1 MLQFFPGKDPVAG
14 PRNKN
19 YVKQCY
25 CLPFT
30 QKIKLPKKG
39 PNCKVIKCQ
48 GKYVYEMRNCED
60 TVPSIDWC
68 IKHNLTTDSHPTL
81 WFDVFMPIGGK
92 RKDLP
97 QVLSVSQL
105 KTWTNTKA
113 VLYNAGYGV
122 VQYPSFEAFLLE
134 DTMQHIGFY
143 MQNGLSHSPQ
153 FSYKFDYPYKNEI
166 NGFAIMNRVIGKN
179 VHQRHRELKSFFSCC
194 IPEMPSPPRKD
205 QPN

>member
-68 IKHNLTTDSHPTL
+68 IKHNLTTDSHPDH
-81 WFDVFMPIGGK
+81 WFDDFMPIMK
-92 RKDLP
+92 
-97 QVLSVSQL
+97 
-105 KTWTNTKA
+105 KA
-113 VLYNAGYGV
+113 AIFTTSSERSTIESMGEYKSSA
-122 VQYPSFEAFLLE
+122 
-134 DTMQHIGFY
+134 I
-143 MQNGLSHSPQ
+143 Q
-153 FSYKFDYPYKNEI
+153 FRIWGSTVPI
-166 NGFAIMNRVIGKN
+166 
-179 VHQRHRELKSFFSCC
+179 L
-194 IPEMPSPPRKD
+194 
-205 QPN
+205 